1 MNFWSFISNPDRW
14 IRGHIRRGV
23 KQALFGDVIAEY
35 KGERGEHKASNA
47 AGKALAGHNAIS
59 MCDVYL
65 PWPDGRTAQIDQ
77 IIIADSGIYVLEVKN
92 YKGWIFGNERNQYW
106 TQILTTGIRG
116 ESIKNRL
123 YNPIKQNATH
133 ISCIRRNIR
142 DYTVLIHS
150 VIVFSDESEF
160 KDVTYYSS
168 DVYVVYQ
175 SRLKSTLRD
184 IDNQYKGMLSDEER
198 KILHPWFFLYK
209 MKGYSEGIIRG
220 ESKTLGIKR
229 ILDAVNIPIENSIG
243 IGDSANDIEMI
254 MNVGY
259 GIAMSNA
266 VTELKQIAK
275 ATTDNCYC
283 NGVGKAI
290 CKYVLN
296 EDYSQKG

>member
-1 MNFWSFISNPDRW
+1 MYSNKFSYMNWRVEKGGRKVGMSNLERKAIFLDIDGTLIGKGDTPSKYDVEQLVKARE
-14 IRGHIRRGV
+14 RGHMIFLNTGRSYAFI
-23 KQALFGDVIAEY
+23 QESL
-35 KGERGEHKASNA
+35 
-47 AGKALAGHNAIS
+47 
-59 MCDVYL
+59 
-65 PWPDGRTAQIDQ
+65 RTAPYIDG
-77 IIIADSGIYVLEVKN
+77 IIAGGGAHILLNGKTIYHKTISEDILCEVSALYLRLGKWCQFEGEKEN
-92 YKGWIFGNERNQYW
+92 YRTIPQDGFKTVKSPDDFRTCYKKA
-106 TQILTTGIRG
+106 QITKI
-116 ESIKNRL
+116 
-123 YNPIKQNATH
+123 
-133 ISCIRRNIR
+133 
-142 DYTVLIHS
+142 TV
-150 VIVFSDESEF
+150 E
-160 KDVTYYSS
+160 
-168 DVYVVYQ
+168 
-175 SRLKSTLRD
+175 
-184 IDNQYKGMLSDEER
+184 GMLSDEER